1 MTNLR
6 RIFLTITLGLLASLG
21 YYMWYQNQ
29 HYSVPVARLEIAE
42 GAAIDKGCI
51 TTRPF
56 PRTVV
61 QEGWVF
67 DPDQI
72 VGKVARTTIYPGEP
86 FDKRRL
92 ADPSELVGVRV
103 GPDKFLSP
111 GMVAFGVP
119 VTIAGAV
126 GGMLR
131 SGDYVDV
138 IAVMPEQEGE
148 ILLQYVK
155 VLDVRSGAGRPVYPD
170 EGGIGVVVLELAPEQ
185 AALLAERVTRGQLFL
200 ALTGHPPTASVPHQ
214 GSEYR

>member
-1 MTNLR
+1 MTNVR
-6 RIFLTITLGLLASLG
+6 RAFLAITLALVGALG

-42 GAAIDKGCI
+42 GAAIDRECI

-61 QEGWVF
+61 QEEWTL
-67 DPDQI
+67 DPNQI

-86 FDKRRL
+86 FDRRRL

-111 GMVAFGVP
+111 GTVAFGIP

-126 GGMLR
+126 GGMLK

-138 IAVMPEQEGE
+138 IAVMPEQEGQ
-148 ILLQYVK
+148 ILLRYVR
-155 VLDVRSGAGRPVYPD
+155 VLDVRSGAGRPVHPN

-185 AALLAERVTRGQLFL
+185 AALLAEKVTRGQLFL
-200 ALTGHPPTASVPHQ
+200 ALTGHPPTTASAIP
-214 GSEYR
+214 GEMR